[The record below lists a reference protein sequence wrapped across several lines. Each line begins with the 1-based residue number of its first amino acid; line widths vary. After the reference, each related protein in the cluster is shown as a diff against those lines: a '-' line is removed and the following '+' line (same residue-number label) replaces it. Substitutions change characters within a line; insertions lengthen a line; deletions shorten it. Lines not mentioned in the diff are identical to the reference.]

1 MQDAKNILIDY
12 VKENQEKLYR
22 IAFSYSKDEDAS
34 LDIVQ
39 EAIAKALKNIN
50 KLKEEKYLKTWF
62 YRILINE
69 CLQDIKKKK
78 RITTCELQEIENQI
92 QWNDNINA
100 DGIDIYKHIQNLNEK
115 LRTVIIL
122 RFFEDMKIEEIA
134 RITKTNQN
142 TVKSRLYK
150 GLKELKKLIERRGKK
165 VKNIQKAKEV
175 YNAIKIPEQLNYM
188 VNRAIYHE
196 RKRNKFVFK
205 PVKHVLSTAICIF
218 FVFTIM
224 INVNPSF
231 AMSISE
237 IPILGDIAKVFT
249 VKEYRV
255 EDKEKLINA
264 KIPAIENTGN
274 TELEKRI
281 NYEIMLKMDEILK
294 EAEQRAAEYKEA
306 VIETGGKEEDYQPI
320 NIQIDYE
327 VGYSSEKI
335 VSFVILK
342 SETLASAYTER
353 FFYNIDIETGKKL
366 NLRDVLGNDYKK
378 IVDETIYKEIEERS
392 KNPDNVYFTKDEYGF
407 SGIENEYQNFYI
419 NSEGKV
425 VIVFEKYE
433 IAPGYMGA
441 QEFVID
447 KVII

>member
-1 MQDAKNILIDY
+1 MQDAKKILIDF
-12 VKENQEKLYR
+12 VKNNQEKLYR
-22 IAFSYSKDEDAS
+22 VAFSYSKNEDTS

-39 EAIAKALKNIN
+39 ETITKALKNID
-50 KLKEEKYLKTWF
+50 KLKEEKYLKTWV

-69 CLQDIKKKK
+69 CLQEIKKNK
-78 RITTCELQEIENQI
+78 RITTCELQEIENKI
-92 QWNDNINA
+92 EWNDNIKTE
-100 DGIDIYKHIQNLNEK
+100 GIDIYKHIQDLNEK

-134 RITKTNQN
+134 NITKTNQN

-150 GLKELKKLIERRGKK
+150 GLKELKKLMERRVKK
-165 VKNIQKAKEV
+165 LKKIEKAKEV
-175 YNAIKIPEQLNYM
+175 YNAIKIPDQLNYV
-188 VNRAIYHE
+188 VNRAISNDG
-196 RKRNKFVFK
+196 KKKKNVLK
-205 PVKHVLSTAICIF
+205 PVKYVLSTAICIF

-224 INVNPSF
+224 LNVNPSF

-249 VKEYRV
+249 VKEYKID
-255 EDKEKLINA
+255 DKEKLINA

-327 VGYSSEKI
+327 VGYSSDEI

-392 KNPDNVYFTKDEYGF
+392 KNPDNVYFTKDENGF

-419 NSEGKV
+419 NSDGKV

-433 IAPGYMGA
+433 IAPGYMGT
-441 QEFVID
+441 QEFVIN
-447 KVII
+447 

>member
-1 MQDAKNILIDY
+1 MK
-12 VKENQEKLYR
+12 
-22 IAFSYSKDEDAS
+22 
-34 LDIVQ
+34 
-39 EAIAKALKNIN
+39 
-50 KLKEEKYLKTWF
+50 
-62 YRILINE
+62 
-69 CLQDIKKKK
+69 
-78 RITTCELQEIENQI
+78 
-92 QWNDNINA
+92 
-100 DGIDIYKHIQNLNEK
+100 
-115 LRTVIIL
+115 
-122 RFFEDMKIEEIA
+122 KIE
-134 RITKTNQN
+134 
-142 TVKSRLYK
+142 
-150 GLKELKKLIERRGKK
+150 
-165 VKNIQKAKEV
+165 KAKEV
-175 YNAIKIPEQLNYM
+175 YNAIKIPDQLNYV
-188 VNRAIYHE
+188 VNRAISNDG
-196 RKRNKFVFK
+196 KKKKSVLK
-205 PVKHVLSTAICIF
+205 PVEYVLSTTICIF

-224 INVNPSF
+224 LNVNPSF

-249 VKEYRV
+249 VKEYKID
-255 EDKEKLINA
+255 DKEKLINA

-327 VGYSSEKI
+327 VGYSSEKK

-378 IVDETIYKEIEERS
+378 IVDEAIYKEIEERS
-392 KNPDNVYFTKDEYGF
+392 KNPDNIYFTKDENGF

-419 NSEGKV
+419 NSDGKV

-433 IAPGYMGA
+433 IAPGYMGT
-441 QEFVID
+441 QEFVIN
-447 KVII
+447 